1 MSNFKRT
8 TMKCNKIHKTLYRY
22 HLGELSP
29 HLMEEIDKHL
39 INCPEC
45 SAIYAK
51 MAQTLNH
58 FNDKETIPEQPF
70 YYTRLKQRMENKKEK
85 TESVWSNGLV
95 KKILQ
100 PAIYMAS
107 LVLAVYIGILIGSG
121 TGNSV
126 SSLAK
131 NEALKDNYIEAFAQ
145 YQYLNDFQIES
156 IENVLVSGEGEEEE

>member
-1 MSNFKRT
+1 VSNNKNAN
-8 TMKCNKIHKTLYRY
+8 MKCNKIHKILYRY

-29 HLMEEIDKHL
+29 QLKEKIDKHL

-45 SAIYAK
+45 SAIYTK
-51 MAQTLNH
+51 MVQTLNH
-58 FNDKETIPEQPF
+58 FNDKDTIPEQPF
-70 YYTRLKQRMENKKEK
+70 YYTRLKQRIENKKEK

-100 PAIYMAS
+100 PTIYMAS

-121 TGNSV
+121 TGNSE
-126 SSLAK
+126 SRLAK
-131 NEALKDNYIEAFAQ
+131 NEALEDDYIEAFAQ

-156 IENVLVSGEGEEEE
+156 IENVLVSEEEKDNK